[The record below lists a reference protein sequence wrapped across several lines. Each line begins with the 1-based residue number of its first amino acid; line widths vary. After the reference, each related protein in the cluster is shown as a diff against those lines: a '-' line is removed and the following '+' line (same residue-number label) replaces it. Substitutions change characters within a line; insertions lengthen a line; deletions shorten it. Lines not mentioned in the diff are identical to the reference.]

1 MTGIV
6 SRMTKYRIQLGLIII
21 LVLFALS
28 LLLAQKADPNNQ
40 PFFGL
45 KRLQEKTFLKL
56 KPDARN
62 KVDYLS
68 SLLDVRLLELQNLV
82 KNQQYDYILSSSLRY
97 STFAGQ
103 ITEFVTANNL
113 TDKVDVIKNQFLNHQ
128 KLLDALYVAYPKN
141 IPDNWEWK
149 YIQDDFNYLGLYLDK
164 LSKIK

>member
-21 LVLFALS
+21 LVLFVLS

-56 KPDARN
+56 KPDAGS
-62 KVDYLS
+62 KVDYLG

-82 KNQQYDYILSSSLRY
+82 KNQQYNYILSSSLRY

-103 ITEFVTANNL
+103 ITELIIANNL
-113 TDKVDVIKNQFLNHQ
+113 TDKVGPIKNQFLNHQ
-128 KLLDALYVAYPKN
+128 TLLDALYIAYPKN
-141 IPDNWEWK
+141 IPDDWEWK
-149 YIQDDFNYLGLYLDK
+149 YIQDSFNYLGLYLNK
-164 LSKIK
+164 LAKFK

>member
-1 MTGIV
+1 MVFFVI
-6 SRMTKYRIQLGLIII
+6 
-21 LVLFALS
+21 S
-28 LLLAQKADPNNQ
+28 LLLSQSANPNDQ

-68 SLLDVRLLELQNLV
+68 SLLDIRLLELKNLV
-82 KNQQYDYILSSSLRY
+82 KNKQYDYLLSSSLRY

-103 ITEFVTANNL
+103 ITELVTANNL
-113 TDKVDVIKNQFLNHQ
+113 TDKVDAIKNQFLNHQ

-141 IPDNWEWK
+141 TENLEYK
-149 YIQDDFNYLGLYLDK
+149 YIQDDFNYLGIYLDQ